1 MLGCDGAEHADTDFF
16 MRTLSLALS
25 ALFMIASILA
35 QVTDGATG
43 IAAGVC
49 AYVALIAFV
58 WAALV
63 AVAFPPGMQR

>member
-1 MLGCDGAEHADTDFF
+1 MLGCAGVEHAQTDFL

-49 AYVALIAFV
+49 AYMALIAFV
-58 WAALV
+58 WTALV